1 MKGSG
6 LGPGGSGRRRLS
18 PILRIV
24 TETKTTRTT
33 TISNI
38 MGSIDRSNIS
48 SLAIVGRW
56 FRDTP
61 LGRRINRYSQSD
73 RWAPCRS
80 SRTFVGGRV
89 HSNTS
94 EWREPQLNGSIIGLG
109 RDIRKS
115 TPFCDSCTS
124 ILSGSKFI
132 ISQAPIFDNHKR
144 TCVGAFSLSHLEMTS
159 LVEL

>member
-6 LGPGGSGRRRLS
+6 LGPGGSGSRRLS
-18 PILRIV
+18 LVLRIV
-24 TETKTTRTT
+24 TETKTTRMT

-38 MGSIDRSNIS
+38 KGSIDRSNIS

-56 FRDTP
+56 FYDVP
-61 LGRRINRYSQSD
+61 LGRRISRYSPSD
-73 RWAPCRS
+73 RWAPCWS
-80 SRTFVGGRV
+80 NRTFVGGRV

-94 EWREPQLNGSIIGLG
+94 EWREPQLNGSLG

-115 TPFCDSCTS
+115 TPFCDSCTR

-132 ISQAPIFDNHKR
+132 ISQAPLFDNHKR
-144 TCVGAFSLSHLEMTS
+144 TCAGAFSLSHL
-159 LVEL
+159 